1 VARTDYSL
9 TELADYRPAVAEPED
24 FDTFWRN
31 TLAET
36 DAFPLDVRLSAADTP
51 YQTVQIFDVSFAGFG
66 GDRINAWLARPAG
79 RRDDLPAL
87 VEFLGYGG
95 GRDVPGANLEW
106 ASAGYAH
113 LLVDTRGQGS
123 RWGGGGDTPDPHGS
137 APSAPGFMTRGIN
150 SPETYYYRRVFTDGV
165 RAVAALRS
173 LDGVDADR
181 VAVHGVS
188 QGGGISL
195 AVAGLVGD
203 LAAVLPDV
211 PFLCHFERAV
221 DFCENDPYAEITRY
235 LAVHRDLVDQTFAT
249 LAYFDGVNFAR
260 RAAAPALFSVG
271 LMDQTTPPSTVYAAY
286 NAYAGPKEMVV
297 YRFNDHEG
305 GKSHQRLNQ
314 VRWLGRLFSLS

>member
-1 VARTDYSL
+1 VARTDL
-9 TELADYRPAVAEPED
+9 PLAELVDYRPEVAEPAD
-24 FDTFWRN
+24 FDEFWRH

-36 DAFPLDVRLSAADTP
+36 DTYPLEVRLSPADTP
-51 YQTVQIFDVSFAGFG
+51 YRTVDIFDLSFAGFG
-66 GDRINAWLARPAG
+66 GDRINAWLTRPAG
-79 RRDDLPAL
+79 RSEAVSVV

-95 GRDVPGANLEW
+95 GRDVAGNDLQW

-137 APSAPGFMTRGIN
+137 APSAPGFMTRGIDT
-150 SPETYYYRRVFTDGV
+150 PETYYYRRVFVDGV
-165 RAVAALRS
+165 RAIAAART
-173 LDGVDADR
+173 LDGVDAGR
-181 VAVHGVS
+181 IAVNGAS

-195 AVAGLVGD
+195 AVSGLVDG
-203 LAAVLPDV
+203 LAAALPDV

-221 DFCENDPYAEITRY
+221 DFCDTDPYAEITRY
-235 LAVHRDLVDQTFAT
+235 LAVHRDLADQTFAT
-249 LAYFDGVNFAR
+249 LSYFDGVNFAK
-260 RAAAPALFSVG
+260 RASAPALFSVG
-271 LMDQTTPPSTVYAAY
+271 LMDKVTPPSTVYPAY

-314 VRWLGRLFSLS
+314 IRWLGRLLGSS